1 MRQHPSNERLN
12 RGDNRHKRL
21 RWFLRKTAQVG
32 AANLG
37 MSSGYRGLA
46 VKAGHS
52 GRLPRNRRLHFMKQL
67 RALLSTT
74 IALAALAGS
83 ARAQVTITPMIGGYV
98 PASDMHQVTGT
109 AQDLAKT
116 RDGTLSL
123 GANVDFGMLRGT
135 VMYASGTTIKNANEA
150 DIGKGS
156 VLAMAADVVVRP
168 LPRLLV
174 QPYVLGGGGQKFY
187 RYDQT
192 TTFTQA
198 NNSDFAFHYGLGAD
212 MMMGKLGVAAEL
224 TDFLSKG
231 VEDKWNVHD
240 AFLMVGFKFRLGQ

>member
-1 MRQHPSNERLN
+1 
-12 RGDNRHKRL
+12 
-21 RWFLRKTAQVG
+21 
-32 AANLG
+32 
-37 MSSGYRGLA
+37 
-46 VKAGHS
+46 
-52 GRLPRNRRLHFMKQL
+52 MKQL

-74 IALAALAGS
+74 MALAALAGT

-98 PASDMHQVTGT
+98 PASDMHQVTGS

-135 VMYASGTTIKNANEA
+135 VMYASGTTIKNANQD

-156 VLAMAADVVVRP
+156 VLGMAADVVIRP
-168 LPRLLV
+168 LPRVLV
-174 QPYVLGGGGQKFY
+174 QPYLIAGGGQKFY

-198 NNSDFAFHYGLGAD
+198 NNSDFAFHGGLGAD
-212 MMMGKLGVAAEL
+212 VMLGTLGVAAEL

-231 VEDKWNVHD
+231 AEDMWNVHD
-240 AFLMVGFKFRLGQ
+240 AFLMVGLKWKLGM

>member
-1 MRQHPSNERLN
+1 
-12 RGDNRHKRL
+12 
-21 RWFLRKTAQVG
+21 
-32 AANLG
+32 
-37 MSSGYRGLA
+37 
-46 VKAGHS
+46 
-52 GRLPRNRRLHFMKQL
+52 MKQL
-67 RALLSTT
+67 RALLSITT
-74 IALAALAGS
+74 ALAALAGS
-83 ARAQVTITPMIGGYV
+83 AHAQVTITPMIGGYV
-98 PASDMHQVTGT
+98 PASDMHQVTGS
-109 AQDLAKT
+109 AQNLAKT

-156 VLAMAADVVVRP
+156 VLGLAADLVVRP

-174 QPYVLGGGGQKFY
+174 QPYLIAGGGQKYY

-198 NNSDFAFHYGLGAD
+198 NDHDFAFHGGIGAD
-212 MMMGKLGVAAEL
+212 LMMGNMGVAAEL

-231 VEDKWNVHD
+231 AEDKWNVHD
-240 AFLMVGFKFRLGQ
+240 AFLMVGLKLKLGAR